1 MQTVDVATIP
11 LLLTV
16 AKAVEVSGISRTEL
30 YNRLRDGTIRGRKL
44 RRHTLIETS
53 SLLGLL
59 ENLPAYNA

>member
-1 MQTVDVATIP
+1 M
-11 LLLTV
+11 
-16 AKAVEVSGISRTEL
+16 AKAVEISGISRTEL
-30 YNRLRDGTIRGRKL
+30 YNRLKDGSIRGRKL